1 MCVSFTDK
9 KPFLLFA
16 CNSGQMSKLIT
27 LYLEVLIYWNVLKI
41 WLHFFTNAHTHA
53 RTFHFIN
60 LMNEIR
66 DSILIRMQIVNRFFN
81 ETVNMSGDYTLA
93 FVAAVLIRSN
103 LIRQFFNGSCSHS
116 IAIVS
121 FRFVSLLFV
130 CAVRHVFV
138 WLINANH
145 NMHSVLG

>member
-9 KPFLLFA
+9 TRFMLFA
-16 CNSGQMSKLIT
+16 CNSRQMSKLIT

-41 WLHFFTNAHTHA
+41 WLHLFTNAHA
-53 RTFHFIN
+53 RTFHFID

-81 ETVNMSGDYTLA
+81 ETVNQSGDYTLA

-103 LIRQFFNGSCSHS
+103 LIRQFFEWFVQPLHCNC
-116 IAIVS
+116 AVS
-121 FRFVSLLFV
+121 FCFVAV
-130 CAVRHVFV
+130 CVCCTTCIRVV
-138 WLINANH
+138 N
-145 NMHSVLG
+145 